1 MWDHIQSWLS
11 KGKGGG
17 HPSGVNIQYL
27 PDNITPYRK
36 RIIQM
41 VARYGVDGSLQH
53 LDEEIRKNPNE
64 LILLEIKIDILLD
77 LDRFKEAEAYC
88 LEALIKHKDSIDMH
102 EKMAETLDMSGR
114 PADSLPY
121 YDTAIRLCK
130 RQGADKHHLFRLY
143 NNKGL
148 ALMGM
153 GKFDEALV
161 YLDMAIKAEP
171 DSATAYDSK
180 GLVLR
185 EMGDFKGS
193 KEYFKIAKRLDPNH
207 ITQDMN

>member
-1 MWDHIQSWLS
+1 MDIQD
-11 KGKGGG
+11 
-17 HPSGVNIQYL
+17 L
-27 PDNITPYRK
+27 PDNITPYQK

-41 VARYGVDGSLQH
+41 VAQYGVDGSLQH
-53 LDEEIRKNPNE
+53 LDEEIRKNPNDVE
-64 LILLEIKIDILLD
+64 LLEVKIDILLD
-77 LDRFKEAEAYC
+77 LDRLKEAEDCC

-102 EKMAETLDMSGR
+102 EKMTEILDMSGR
-114 PADSLPY
+114 PADSISY

-130 RQGADKHHLFRLY
+130 RQGADKHYLSRIY

-148 ALMGM
+148 ALMDM

-171 DSATAYDSK
+171 DSPIAYDNK

-185 EMGDFKGS
+185 LMGNFKGA
-193 KEYFKIAKRLDPNH
+193 KEYFKIAKQIDPNH
-207 ITQDMN
+207 ITQDMD